1 MTISLMLVIMMLIQ
15 ITHSNMGYTIN
26 HSFNQSV
33 QYLEHLQQPFY
44 SKFIAVSNHYPYSQF
59 TNDEAGF
66 PIAKPLT
73 KQLMVTLQQRI
84 I

>member
-15 ITHSNMGYTIN
+15 ITHSNMGYDKPF
-26 HSFNQSV
+26 FNQSV